1 MARTKTRHMK
11 TILRSALRRR
21 TLTRLPWMS
30 RIAPLLGVSR
40 VRGMLRHAASEGGRG
55 CAASRTSNSCCHCS
69 PRSVNVS
76 GGVADERGNDPEGK
90 IRRAKEPDARC
101 RRKACWMQSAALWSR
116 SLHMPKPQLSG
127 AGQYRKDSSVL
138 RSMSTSDTA
147 GGSADTRDCRVN
159 IARLNRKLGTGVS
172 SPSSAPSPRGVK
184 LRAAES
190 PAPVAT
196 SLATAAV
203 AMASAP
209 VATSPSAPV
218 ATSLATSLATAPIS
232 LATAPISPPPGV
244 RKAGGPFRG
253 TPCTPPCLLKPESGE
268 CCDGVDP
275 LWSAVS
281 SSPSWDA
288 RGRPFAPVSP
298 RSASPPD
305 STPAR

>member
-1 MARTKTRHMK
+1 
-11 TILRSALRRR
+11 
-21 TLTRLPWMS
+21 
-30 RIAPLLGVSR
+30 
-40 VRGMLRHAASEGGRG
+40 
-55 CAASRTSNSCCHCS
+55 
-69 PRSVNVS
+69 
-76 GGVADERGNDPEGK
+76 
-90 IRRAKEPDARC
+90 
-101 RRKACWMQSAALWSR
+101 
-116 SLHMPKPQLSG
+116 MPKPQLSG

-232 LATAPISPPPGV
+232 PPPGV